1 MAVQVVPPQSRM
13 GNWSSWGRR
22 QASVVKRFE
31 ERPMSPNSSNSPPP
45 ASPHFE
51 TLAASRR
58 DWIQNVLRPWCH
70 TATVQDLRR
79 AELEWHDIAGRAD
92 PAATLW
98 KWAWERFP
106 DAVHPDFPGLNET
119 WPVEVRLHSGQVYS
133 GYPDA
138 RRSIRGQLILLR
150 VDDSATARITETPP
164 LSLDQVAA
172 LVRSCGDAQA

>member
-1 MAVQVVPPQSRM
+1 
-13 GNWSSWGRR
+13 
-22 QASVVKRFE
+22 
-31 ERPMSPNSSNSPPP
+31 MSPNSGNSPPP
-45 ASPHFE
+45 GSPHFE
-51 TLAASRR
+51 LLAASRR

-79 AELEWHDIAGRAD
+79 AELEWHDIAGRGRPRRD
-92 PAATLW
+92 TLEVGMGTLPGCR
-98 KWAWERFP
+98 ASGL
-106 DAVHPDFPGLNET
+106 PGLNET